1 MRERE
6 RERERENKKY
16 LATLF
21 INNQKKNFLGNVLFF
36 GRSNCIYSKKIKNFL
51 KKNSKK
57 LFYFESNKIYE
68 KINKKYLKIKYDYI
82 FCFRSY
88 YILKE
93 NILKKV
99 KKVAINFHAGPPE
112 YRGLGCV
119 NYAIYDNSRFY
130 GCTAHL
136 INKKIDN
143 GKIIDVKK
151 FKINRK
157 LSISQILAKTYKIM
171 FAQAISII
179 QNIQK
184 KPYYIENQIYKNKD
198 IKWSKKIKKIKDLE
212 NFYEINKNVQKNN
225 FLNKIRATNTDKFKP
240 YIKLYGKKFILE
252 G

>member
-1 MRERE
+1 M
-6 RERERENKKY
+6 
-16 LATLF
+16 
-21 INNQKKNFLGNVLFF
+21 

-51 KKNSKK
+51 KKNSEKF
-57 LFYFESNKIYE
+57 FYFESNKIYE

-88 YILKE
+88 YILKK

-119 NYAIYDNSRFY
+119 NYAIYENSRFY

-157 LSISQILAKTYKIM
+157 LSISQILTKTYKIM

-179 QNIQK
+179 KNIQRN
-184 KPYYIENQIYKNKD
+184 PYYIQNQILKNKD
-198 IKWSKKIKKIKDLE
+198 IKWSKKIKKLKDLN
-212 NFYEINKNVQKNN
+212 NFYKINKNIKKNN
-225 FLNKIRATNTDKFKP
+225 FLKKIRSTNTVKFKP
-240 YIKLYGKKFILE
+240 YIKLYGRKFILE
-252 G
+252 K